1 VRHSPSVA
9 DEEMVL
15 PRLAATNGMNS
26 PKAWDAFLERLREM
40 TVRR

>member
-1 VRHSPSVA
+1 
-9 DEEMVL
+9 MVL
-15 PRLAATNGMNS
+15 PRLAATNGVDS

>member
-1 VRHSPSVA
+1 MVDQDV
-9 DEEMVL
+9 VL
-15 PRLAATNGMNS
+15 PGLAAINGVES